1 MALNEHT
8 FKLVIIGDP
17 MVGKT
22 SLINRFIFKTFESE
36 YKQTI
41 GTQLNCSEI
50 IVGDVLIR
58 LILWDLAGQPRFES
72 VRKLYFLG
80 SDAVIVVFD
89 LTRRETFE
97 NVDGWMQAFRQAVPD
112 EVPKVLVGNKVDLA
126 SKRDVS
132 RAEAYQR
139 HINQEYDNY
148 FESSARSGEN
158 VAEIFDQTTRL
169 LIYNRIAELRERLSP
184 FMYSSFAS

>member
-1 MALNEHT
+1 MSLNEHT

-22 SLINRFIFKTFESE
+22 SLITRFIHKTFESD

-50 IVGDVLIR
+50 VVGDVLIR
-58 LILWDLAGQPRFES
+58 MVIWDLAGQPRFES

-89 LTRRETFE
+89 LTREETFDNIE
-97 NVDGWMQAFRQAVPD
+97 GWLQAFRQAVPD
-112 EVPKVLVGNKVDLA
+112 ETPSVLIGNKVDLA
-126 SKRDVS
+126 SKRVIS

-139 HINQEYDNY
+139 HITLEFDNY

-158 VAEIFDQTTRL
+158 VGELFDQVTRL
-169 LIYNRIAELRERLSP
+169 LIYNRLAELRERLHP
-184 FMYSSFAS
+184 FIYSSFAS